1 VSVRARSGPL
11 RADGERKRALIYD
24 TALTLFRDKG
34 FDATTMRD
42 IAKAAGISLG
52 SAYHYFPS
60 KVAIV
65 FAYYEE
71 VQEAHERLLRKRLPG
86 TEGLVERLA
95 LVFESKLELV
105 RRDRL
110 LLGAIGATLV
120 QPGNELSA
128 FSVEGRQFLERSVA
142 LFDSAL
148 EPLPA
153 SPQSRRTLAFLLWVA
168 HLGMMLR
175 LVHDDSRGQTRSKA
189 LVSRALTMAV
199 PMLQLAATPVGAG
212 LLAQLREL
220 LAANGLMPDLEPT
233 PEG

>member
-1 VSVRARSGPL
+1 MRNVL

-24 TALTLFRDKG
+24 TALALFREKG

-42 IAKAAGISLG
+42 IAKSAGISLG

-71 VQEAHERLLRKRLPG
+71 VQDAHERQVQRKLPK
-86 TEGLVERLA
+86 TEGLLERLS
-95 LVFESKLELV
+95 LVFETKLELV
-105 RRDRL
+105 RRDRQ

-120 QPGNELSA
+120 QPGSELSA
-128 FSVEGRQFLERSVA
+128 FSVEGREFLQRSVA
-142 LFDSAL
+142 LFDAAL
-148 EPLPA
+148 EPLGAP
-153 SPQSRRTLAFLLWVA
+153 PDTRRTMAFLLWVA

-175 LVHDDSRGQTRSKA
+175 LVHDESRGQRRTKL

-199 PMLQLAATPVGAG
+199 PLLQLAATPMGAG
-212 LLAQLREL
+212 LLDQLRAL
-220 LAANGLMPDLEPT
+220 LEENGLMPALADPALS
-233 PEG
+233 EG

>member
-1 VSVRARSGPL
+1 MRGAL

-24 TALTLFRDKG
+24 TALTLFREKG

-42 IAKAAGISLG
+42 IAKSAGISLG

-71 VQEAHERLLRKRLPG
+71 VQDAHEERVRKKLPKTDGLL
-86 TEGLVERLA
+86 ERLT
-95 LVFESKLELV
+95 LVFETKLELV
-105 RRDRL
+105 RRDRQ
-110 LLGAIGATLV
+110 LLGAIGATLM

-128 FSVEGRQFLERSVA
+128 FSVEGRDFLQRSVA
-142 LFDSAL
+142 LFEAAL
-148 EPLPA
+148 EPLSTTA
-153 SPQSRRTLAFLLWVA
+153 DSRRTMAFLLWTA

-175 LVHDDSRGQTRSKA
+175 LVHDDSRGQKRTKA

-199 PMLQLAATPVGAG
+199 PLLQLAATPMGAG
-212 LLAQLREL
+212 LLDRLRAL
-220 LAANGLMPDLEPT
+220 LDENGLMPPLPEPVT
-233 PEG
+233 EG